1 MERVQVRLVA
11 LCALAWVVSGAAGE
25 WMRRIPESVNGRKV
39 ESFWQGGSKTRGE
52 RSDVRNL
59 VLVQHPVPGKEGKG
73 RPLYV
78 VLHSAGHD
86 ALSALECTYTPGNHD
101 IYRAPD
107 DFYALYV
114 DCRAYSDADWWWGA
128 DRKAGMGDTA
138 CERRV
143 MDTVAWALQTYGC
156 DSNRVY
162 LCGNSMGGSGALG
175 LGLAHGDVFA
185 AVKANVPA
193 IRRADHPFKSLGL
206 PPYAADAAKKL
217 PDPPVT
223 VDYSGQD
230 DGWSDNHERLV
241 AGMRERKYAWMF
253 FWGAYGHA
261 NNNAKMAE
269 KNDIIHAFDWLSVR
283 LDEPYPVFTG
293 ASCDTPCPWPADRG
307 NKGAGQINGFFRWE
321 GAKESADGVSIALRL
336 VAPEELKSR
345 FFTSP
350 ESARADVTLR
360 RLRAFKVKPGDRV
373 RWSFGDAA
381 GEVVAD
387 ADGLVT
393 VPGLEVARA
402 PRRLVLGR

>member
-1 MERVQVRLVA
+1 
-11 LCALAWVVSGAAGE
+11 
-25 WMRRIPESVNGRKV
+25 
-39 ESFWQGGSKTRGE
+39 
-52 RSDVRNL
+52 
-59 VLVQHPVPGKEGKG
+59 
-73 RPLYV
+73 
-78 VLHSAGHD
+78 
-86 ALSALECTYTPGNHD
+86 
-101 IYRAPD
+101 
-107 DFYALYV
+107 
-114 DCRAYSDADWWWGA
+114 
-128 DRKAGMGDTA
+128 MGDTA